1 MTTQHLSSI
10 PRSASQRPLR
20 VSSNNVVCHF
30 CALPLVCHSSLDRLR
45 SHPCCASVFVL
56 FFLLVLLPGNT
67 RALDHPHCTAA
78 PVGQHRPCPS
88 LYKGSVPPPKPNGP
102 RPKGPMGP
110 NRMLDPTHCP
120 SAHYRCPASCVSS
133 DWIFVPNPHFWG
145 HISTWSRSSASP
157 NPHPSSLSTF
167 HESSFLPLP
176 LSAAVR
182 LGPVPGWV
190 ALRCL

>member
-67 RALDHPHCTAA
+67 NSHPPCCCMYPVRVPRPSVRPGRPVRALDHPHCTAA

-145 HISTWSRSSASP
+145 HISTWSRSSASQSP
-157 NPHPSSLSTF
+157 
-167 HESSFLPLP
+167 PLFFEH
-176 LSAAVR
+176 
-182 LGPVPGWV
+182 VP
-190 ALRCL
+190 

>member
-67 RALDHPHCTAA
+67 VRPSVRVVRSEPLTTLIALLHRWGSTGLAPPSIKALSPHLNPMDHARKGPWGLIECLIPLIA
-78 PVGQHRPCPS
+78 PRHIIGV
-88 LYKGSVPPPKPNGP
+88 P
-102 RPKGPMGP
+102 RP
-110 NRMLDPTHCP
+110 
-120 SAHYRCPASCVSS
+120 ASVR
-133 DWIFVPNPHFWG
+133 IG
-145 HISTWSRSSASP
+145 
-157 NPHPSSLSTF
+157 SLSQIPISGDT
-167 HESSFLPLP
+167 S
-176 LSAAVR
+176 R
-182 LGPVPGWV
+182 LGPDPVRRQRRGPQGFW
-190 ALRCL
+190 ADQIPTPLL